1 MKRYCFLLLIILLCL
16 LYDNNLYEGNNGE
29 YDTSQDRIVQYEGS
43 SMVNT
48 GFLHY
53 LTSFTGTLGFNLE
66 DYIEMPAAPDERL
79 VDCPTSADNDCE
91 SPIKPHQSKREW
103 SYEIADRDAG
113 GAKAK
118 CMKCLTCRDKGAF
131 KDEFYAFACDALAG
145 CYDSPG
151 DSIGD
156 MMPYFYA
163 YDNIDWNNEDLCQ
176 DSSKQPL
183 ANKTCQFI
191 QNNTTLFDTLS
202 YAKKADV
209 IKCNAN
215 IALLNTSGVGSV
227 VSYFEE

>member
-1 MKRYCFLLLIILLCL
+1 MKLYCFLLLIILLCL

-43 SMVNT
+43 PMVNT

-79 VDCPTSADNDCE
+79 VDCPTPAENDCE
-91 SPIKPHQSKREW
+91 SSIKPHQSKSEW
-103 SYEIADRDAG
+103 QYENS
-113 GAKAK
+113 KPSTPPKVK

-131 KDEFYAFACDALAG
+131 TDEFYAFACDALAG

-156 MMPYFYA
+156 TMPYFYA
-163 YDNIDWNNEDLCQ
+163 YDNIDWNNEGICP

-191 QNNTTLFDTLS
+191 KNNTTLFDTLS

-227 VSYFEE
+227 VSLLE